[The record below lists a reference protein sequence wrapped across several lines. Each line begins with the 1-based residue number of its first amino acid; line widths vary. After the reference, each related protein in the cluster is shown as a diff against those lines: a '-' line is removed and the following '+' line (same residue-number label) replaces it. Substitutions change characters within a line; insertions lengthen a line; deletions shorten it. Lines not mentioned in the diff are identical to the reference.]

1 MPCPVGSGWF
11 DGLVGLP
18 SDLGC
23 QRERRHRLYNR
34 PAEPRDLSQVLPALG
49 VPASAIRPTS
59 SLKVNRAANEHL
71 TTKVDKRMRSTSVH
85 LGPVSSKTR

>member
-1 MPCPVGSGWF
+1 VAGSAI

-34 PAEPRDLSQVLPALG
+34 PAEPRDLSQLLPVLG
-49 VPASAIRPTS
+49 VPA
-59 SLKVNRAANEHL
+59 
-71 TTKVDKRMRSTSVH
+71 
-85 LGPVSSKTR
+85 